1 MSDQN
6 DFEQALKDPA
16 SRFANPGEV
25 LDDDAFSREQKIE
38 ILKRWDSDA
47 RQLMAASDENMPGGE
62 PPQLQAI
69 QDALRQLGADPH
81 ALSKDTGAKFR

>member
-1 MSDQN
+1 MSDRS
-6 DFEQALKDPA
+6 DYEQALKDPA
-16 SRFANPGEV
+16 SRFGTPGE
-25 LDDDAFSREQKIE
+25 LLKRDEFSREEKIE

-69 QDALRQLGADPH
+69 HDALRQLGADPH
-81 ALSKDTGAKFR
+81 ALSKDAGSKFR